1 MSPLF
6 ELGRAEEVERRMA
19 PDGIVEAVDIA
30 GNGVF
35 GLGARME
42 DGAPDQL

>member
-1 MSPLF
+1 
-6 ELGRAEEVERRMA
+6 MA
-19 PDGIVEAVDIA
+19 PDGIVEPVYIA

-35 GLGARME
+35 RLGTRVE